1 MEHNVYHWS
10 RQSISQFI
18 SWDKFPL
25 ILAVILYILIY
36 LVRLQQVPAGE
47 RVEKY
52 IELKSLTALRKEFD
66 KKFEQYLP
74 SPQAQLLSGIVL
86 GEKKDLP
93 YDFRLALR
101 DTSTLHIVV
110 VSGQN
115 LSMVAGFFLALS
127 GLIRRRLAILLSFL
141 AIIFYTLLTGAEV
154 PVLRAAVM
162 VTFAF
167 LAQIFGR
174 AGSSFWALVAAAGL
188 MLLIN
193 PRWLF
198 DLSFQLSFMATLG
211 LVTVAP
217 VLLKFLKTFPLIGQD
232 LAVTIGAQLMVIPII
247 AANFHQ
253 LSLVGVLTNV
263 LVGWTV
269 PFMMILG
276 AVMLIASFISELLG
290 SLVAQAVV
298 ILSTYFIYIVQFF
311 SFLPFA
317 WEYVGEQVWV
327 VWIGYYMLLLGI
339 MLILNNGQ
347 RQNIE

>member
-1 MEHNVYHWS
+1 M
-10 RQSISQFI
+10 
-18 SWDKFPL
+18 DKFPL
-25 ILAVILYILIY
+25 VLAIILYFLIY
-36 LVRLQQVPAGE
+36 LVRLQQIPAGE

-52 IELKSLTALRKEFD
+52 IEIEGLTALRKEFD
-66 KKFEQYLP
+66 IRFERYLP

-115 LSMVAGFFLALS
+115 LTMVAGFFLALS
-127 GLIRRRLAILLSFL
+127 GLIKRRVAISLSFL
-141 AIIFYTLLTGAEV
+141 AIISYTLLTGAEV

-174 AGSSFWALVAAAGL
+174 QNDSFWALTFAAAL
-188 MLLIN
+188 LLLIN

-211 LVTVAP
+211 LVVVAP
-217 VLLKFLKTFPLIGQD
+217 ILLKYLKYMPLLGQD
-232 LAVTIGAQLMVIPII
+232 LAVTLGAQAMIIPII
-247 AANFHQ
+247 AQNFHQ
-253 LSLVGVLTNV
+253 ISLVGIFANV

-269 PFMMILG
+269 PPVMVLGGILLLVG
-276 AVMLIASFISELLG
+276 FLSQFLAQIIALVTG
-290 SLVAQAVV
+290 SL
-298 ILSTYFIYIVQFF
+298 LTYFVYVVQFF
-311 SFLPFA
+311 AQLPFA
-317 WEYVGEQVWV
+317 WEYVGEQIWIVWL
-327 VWIGYYMLLLGI
+327 GYYLILAAVMLLLK
-339 MLILNNGQ
+339 NGQ
-347 RQNIE
+347 RQNT